1 METHWWDEAL
11 ASTREGVARGI
22 EIWRKMRGIRDYGTN
37 VCRVHGGAA
46 AQVKL
51 KAALGLAMAAVA
63 MARNL
68 LGLAEHAGRKP
79 SNLPRRTPLLIAGP
93 GSEIDCRN

>member
-1 METHWWDEAL
+1 
-11 ASTREGVARGI
+11 
-22 EIWRKMRGIRDYGTN
+22 
-37 VCRVHGGAA
+37 
-46 AQVKL
+46 
-51 KAALGLAMAAVA
+51 

-93 GSEIDCRN
+93 GSEIDCRNWDFGQTVRSVWRNHRGSAWRTQPAFAIEGGPAEEIDDQPDVIYGVDL